1 MKDIRENVSGGKAV
15 LCPWVLKLNVVEN
28 FHATQSNL
36 HIERNSCQFS
46 NDTFTK

>member
-1 MKDIRENVSGGKAV
+1 MKDTRENMSRGKV
-15 LCPWVLKLNVVEN
+15 ILCPGILKLNVVEN
-28 FHATQSNL
+28 FHATRSDL